1 MNRCLPTE
9 CRTMIAK
16 LTVAMLTVAMLPA
29 VSVAQ
34 TSGYRAPNFAGMS
47 MQSAGQSAGGAP
59 QMPGFPASLLA
70 GGPAAAQGSEFMDVQ
85 GRPIQLT
92 NYCQSCPG
100 GDGGGYGG
108 GGYGGGYCPP
118 CGNGGGD
125 PMAVDFG
132 GYGQDQC
139 GPHYFDFQVGA
150 VFLQTDDAFGGGQ
163 AFTSIGRGVNA
174 PRALDAGGA
183 GGEYEP
189 GWEITARYDVG
200 ALAVLEASYMG
211 IYDLGFSQSVS
222 SPDVAPGG
230 ANFQLFSPFSNYGTV
245 APDIAGID
253 NGQTHAFNFQA
264 DLQST
269 EFNYRRYWVGH
280 RPRVSG
286 TFLLGARY
294 LRYTDDATFNSEGL
308 VNIPPLETATL
319 NWSGENDLVGAH
331 CGGDAWVC
339 LRQGLRLGV
348 EGTAGIYNN
357 RYKFANSG
365 TFSAATAPDDFA
377 GASEGNRVAFASEAE
392 VSMVAD
398 IWSSW
403 SLRGGYRFLY
413 MDRLATGAGNINQA
427 SLTATNA
434 SADGSLFFHG
444 FHGGVEYVW

>member
-1 MNRCLPTE
+1 MNCFLPTW
-9 CRTMIAK
+9 CRTLIVI
-16 LTVAMLTVAMLPA
+16 LTVALSAMS
-29 VSVAQ
+29 VSHAQ
-34 TSGYRAPNFAGMS
+34 SQRTGAQGYRAPNFSGMAMQAGR
-47 MQSAGQSAGGAP
+47 GAQ
-59 QMPGFPASLLA
+59 QMPTFPASLLA
-70 GGPAAAQGSEFMDVQ
+70 GGAAAAQGGDFVDVQ
-85 GRPIQLT
+85 GRSIQLT
-92 NYCQSCPG
+92 NYSQSYPG
-100 GDGGGYGG
+100 GDA
-108 GGYGGGYCPP
+108 GGYGGGYGGTCAP
-118 CGNGGGD
+118 CGPGGGD

-139 GPHYFDFQVGA
+139 GPHYFDVQVGT
-150 VFLQTDDAFGGGQ
+150 VFLQTDDVFDGGQ
-163 AFTSIGRGVNA
+163 AFTSIGRGLNA
-174 PRALDAGGA
+174 PRALDAA
-183 GGEYEP
+183 SNEAEYAP
-189 GWEITARYDVG
+189 GWEITARYDIG
-200 ALAVLEASYMG
+200 ALAVIEASYMG

-253 NGQTHAFNFQA
+253 NGQLHAFNLQA

-269 EFNYRRYWVGH
+269 EFNYRRYWVGQS
-280 RPRVSG
+280 PRFSG

-294 LRYTDDATFNSEGL
+294 LRYTDNATFNSEAL

-319 NWSGENDLVGAH
+319 TWAGENDLVGAH
-331 CGGDAWVC
+331 CGGDAWIC

-357 RYKFANSG
+357 RYKFANAG

-403 SLRGGYRFLY
+403 SLRGGYRVLY
-413 MDRLATGAGNINQA
+413 MDRLATGAGNINQS
-427 SLTATNA
+427 SLAATTA
-434 SADGSLFFHG
+434 SADGSLLFHG
-444 FHGGVEYVW
+444 FHAGLEYVW